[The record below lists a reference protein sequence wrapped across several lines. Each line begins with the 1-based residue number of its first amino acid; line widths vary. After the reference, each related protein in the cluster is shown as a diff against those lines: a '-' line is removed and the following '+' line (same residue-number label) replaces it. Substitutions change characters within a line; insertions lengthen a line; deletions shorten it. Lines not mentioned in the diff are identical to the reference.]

1 MTFQVTILV
10 EHKSDILLL
19 NLCLSMIYPILKITD
34 AYENLLLFCSGRW
47 RKRKRYGAGLIS
59 GKALEARGVKEI
71 WGKYQSG
78 VLEGPAKVTL
88 AHGDCILEGNFVNG
102 KLHGPVRGLTK
113 RGRHHFSKVSFDVF
127 NLSSS
132 KIEHVSVAN
141 FYCLIFGILRFFTKN
156 DKTISW

>member
-1 MTFQVTILV
+1 MSITSHFQYKRSLRKPYF
-10 EHKSDILLL
+10 H
-19 NLCLSMIYPILKITD
+19 
-34 AYENLLLFCSGRW
+34 FCSGRW

-113 RGRHHFSKVSFDVF
+113 RGRHHFS
-127 NLSSS
+127 NLPNS
-132 KIEHVSVAN
+132 KIVLPTSA
-141 FYCLIFGILRFFTKN
+141 
-156 DKTISW
+156 S

>member
-1 MTFQVTILV
+1 MLTKTLIR
-10 EHKSDILLL
+10 
-19 NLCLSMIYPILKITD
+19 
-34 AYENLLLFCSGRW
+34 FCSGRW

-132 KIEHVSVAN
+132 RIEHVSVAN
-141 FYCLIFGILRFFTKN
+141 FCCLIFWYFKYLVFFN
-156 DKTISW
+156 G